1 MRSQDIAAYYTIYH
15 EISRHC
21 CILYNTPLDLK
32 TLLHIINIPRE
43 LKTGLHII
51 QYTTRSQDI
60 AAYYTIHHEI
70 SGHCCILYNTPRDL
84 KTRLHIIHY
93 TTRSEDIAAY
103 YKYTP
108 RDLKKLLHIIQ
119 YTTRSQ
125 DIAAYYTIHHEI
137 SIHCCILYDT
147 PRDLKTL
154 LHIIQYTTSS
164 QDTVTHSDS
173 QCLSKLRCNVHLKRE
188 LRGALHKCRN

>member
-1 MRSQDIAAYYTIYH
+1 M
-15 EISRHC
+15 
-21 CILYNTPLDLK
+21 
-32 TLLHIINIPRE
+32 
-43 LKTGLHII
+43 
-51 QYTTRSQDI
+51 RSQDI

-188 LRGALHKCRN
+188 LRGALHKCRNWLRISVCYAYCSVYAGTQLCTYVCRDNIYLVNYFIQRCC